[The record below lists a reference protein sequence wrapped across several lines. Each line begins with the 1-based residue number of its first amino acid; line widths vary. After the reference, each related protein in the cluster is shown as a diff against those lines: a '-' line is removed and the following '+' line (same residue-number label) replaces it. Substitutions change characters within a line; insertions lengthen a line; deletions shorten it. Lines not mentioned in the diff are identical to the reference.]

1 MEQKREARGRECTH
15 NIPTVIE
22 LPKRRRPRQVGAK
35 MRSNI
40 KRGDK
45 RGDSVKRE
53 TAWGTWDLRSHRG
66 AVGLK
71 AREMHSTRR
80 TIKPVS
86 VTSDLRDQLTAIC
99 RKAKEKEICCS
110 DEIRDRSMRP
120 ERRAYG
126 LWSDR
131 KNGRRGLLS
140 PVASMR

>member
-1 MEQKREARGRECTH
+1 MHSQHTNSSRTTKTAKAKAIWYRNTKRH
-15 NIPTVIE
+15 
-22 LPKRRRPRQVGAK
+22 
-35 MRSNI
+35 I

-120 ERRAYG
+120 ER
-126 LWSDR
+126 
-131 KNGRRGLLS
+131 LS
-140 PVASMR
+140 